1 MGAQASP
8 ATLSRAEP
16 DAALDTFPKYLIRN
30 AKLFAG
36 RVAMREKDLGIWQSW
51 TWDEVL
57 SNVRVLAFGLADLGV
72 GRGDKVAICGD
83 NRPALYWT
91 FAAAQSLGAVPVPVY
106 QDAVAEE
113 LRFVLQHA
121 EIKVAVVENQEQ
133 VDKLLSIKAGVPTL
147 ERIVYSDSRGLRHYD
162 QPELVSLEEVLK
174 NGRGLYRS
182 GPDLFETWVAA
193 GKGSDISVICYTS
206 GTTGQPKGVMLSFD
220 NLVSGARLSV
230 EFDRIGPG
238 HEILSYLPMAWA
250 GDHYFS
256 YAQSYVAGFAI
267 NCPESADTVLT
278 DLRDIGPAYFFAP
291 PRIFENILT
300 SVMIR
305 MADAGWIKR
314 GLYDFFMK
322 VARRAGVKLLEGR
335 PVPVLDRLLYAI
347 GRVLVYGPLKNTLGL
362 TRVKLAYTAG
372 EAIGPDIFDFFRSL
386 GVNLKQLYGQTESAV
401 YLCIQKDGD
410 VRADTVGPPAPS
422 VEVKIAE
429 SGEVLYRSPTAFVGY
444 FKNPEATAATK
455 TADGWVHT
463 GDAGTFTAE
472 GHLKIVDRAKDVGR
486 LQNGA
491 LFAPKYIENK
501 LKFFPYIKEAV
512 AFGQGRD
519 CVGAFI
525 NIDLGAVGSWAE
537 RHNLPYTSY
546 TDLAQRPEV
555 YQLIQGCIEQ
565 VNRDLA
571 AEPQV
576 ADAQVRRFLILHKE
590 LDADDGEL
598 TRTRKV
604 RRGTVGERYGEL
616 VEALFSGA
624 QRVPVEARV
633 TFEDGRTGVI
643 RADVAVA
650 DAATFAPDLRAAA

>member
-1 MGAQASP
+1 MVVQASP
-8 ATLSRAEP
+8 ATLPRAEP
-16 DAALDTFPKYLIRN
+16 NAALDTFPKYLIRN
-30 AKLFAG
+30 AKQFAG

-57 SNVRVLAFGLADLGV
+57 AKVRALALGLAELGIV
-72 GRGDKVAICGD
+72 RGDKVAICGD
-83 NRPALYWT
+83 NRPELYWT

-121 EIKVAVVENQEQ
+121 DVKIAVVEDQEQ
-133 VDKLLSIKAGVPTL
+133 VDKLLSIMAGVPSL
-147 ERIVYSDSRGLRHYD
+147 QRIVYSDPRGLRHYD
-162 QPELVSLEEVLK
+162 QPVLAALDEVMQQ
-174 NGRGLYRS
+174 GAARDRAEPGF
-182 GPDLFETWVAA
+182 FEAEVAA
-193 GKGSDISVICYTS
+193 GKGSDISAICYTS

-230 EFDRIGPG
+230 EFDRIDQG
-238 HEILSYLPMAWA
+238 HEILSYLPMAWV

-256 YAQSYVAGFAI
+256 YAQSYVAGFAV
-267 NCPESADTVLT
+267 NCPESADTVLA
-278 DLRDIGPAYFFAP
+278 DLRDIGPTYFFAP

-305 MADAGWIKR
+305 MADAGAVKR
-314 GLYDFFMK
+314 GLFDFFMK
-322 VARRAGVKLLEGR
+322 VARRAGVKLLERR
-335 PVPVLDRLLYAI
+335 PVPLTDRLLYAI
-347 GRVLVYGPLKNTLGL
+347 GQVLVYGPLKNTLGL

-429 SGEVLYRSPTAFVGY
+429 NGEVLYRSPTAFVGY

-455 TADGWVHT
+455 TPDGWVHT

-486 LQNGA
+486 LKNGA

-512 AFGQGRD
+512 AFGQDRD
-519 CVGAFI
+519 YVGAFI

-537 RHNLPYTSY
+537 RQNLPYTSY
-546 TDLAQRPEV
+546 TDLAQKPEV
-555 YQLIQGCIEQ
+555 YRLIQGCIEQ

-571 AEPQV
+571 AETQV
-576 ADAQVRRFLILHKE
+576 AEAQVRRFLILHKE

-604 RRGTVGERYGEL
+604 RRGTIGERYGEL
-616 VEALFSGA
+616 VQALFSDVK
-624 QRVPVEARV
+624 RVPVEARV

-643 RADVAVA
+643 RAEVAVA
-650 DAATFAPDLRAAA
+650 DAATFAANLKAAA